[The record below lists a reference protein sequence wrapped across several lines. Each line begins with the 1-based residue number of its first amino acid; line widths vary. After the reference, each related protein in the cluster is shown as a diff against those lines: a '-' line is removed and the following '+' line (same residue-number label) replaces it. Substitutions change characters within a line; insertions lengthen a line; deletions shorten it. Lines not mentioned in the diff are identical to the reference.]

1 MLRQDIIRLVQAT
14 ILPDFIIATLA
25 IAHRYRQPFPK
36 AIGQSL
42 GITLTT
48 DGTTVNLCHDPAHW
62 QAIDKREAKPM
73 PHPSGDTLFANGGL
87 IKPVTEPVTI
97 TNGQLNLVPLGLQ
110 TVTPQ
115 PMLPPFSKCPT
126 CRVLPTPIK
135 QRHASGS
142 CRRTCLPGSSHQ
154 RFHDKY
160 SRHYRPCNNLDNI
173 SDLSIGPTST

>member
-14 ILPDFIIATLA
+14 ILPYFIIATLA

-42 GITLTT
+42 GITLAT
-48 DGTTVNLCHDPAHW
+48 DGTTVNLCLDPAHW

-97 TNGQLNLVPLGLQ
+97 TNGQLNLEPLGLQ

-126 CRVLPTPIK
+126 CRFLPTPIK
-135 QRHASGS
+135 RRHAPVHVGE
-142 CRRTCLPGSSHQ
+142 LAFQ
-154 RFHDKY
+154 
-160 SRHYRPCNNLDNI
+160 NLLTSAFTI
-173 SDLSIGPTST
+173 SIAGTTALVTTLITFQTFL